1 MFKKDLS
8 WKIYSLLPI
17 ILILIILT
25 LIPLVNI
32 FYNSFFD
39 IRWDDGAYVYTFI
52 GLQNYLELP
61 NNKFY
66 FPGLKNTVI
75 TQNSSIEAPSCHNE
89 TCNIIFSLNRDI
101 IFNYPIGL

>member
-17 ILILIILT
+17 IIILIVLT

-39 IRWDDGAYVYTFI
+39 IRWDDGKYNYTYI
-52 GLQNYLELP
+52 GLENYIELP

-66 FPGLKNTVI
+66 FGNIELTREGKTDSPKDMKGVTAWNTGAG
-75 TQNSSIEAPSCHNE
+75 NFRDFLYE
-89 TCNIIFSLNRDI
+89 IFSV
-101 IFNYPIGL
+101 